1 MTILTIPPEVA
12 AEGAKRLFTLAAT
25 ANRDA
30 MTLIKQA
37 MALAKNEHVSRP
49 LGILRKYV
57 REHDQYG
64 SGEVSEIIAS
74 IETAADPK
82 HIKRLA
88 RCQAKNDARRAD
100 LEKRRSEPWHLPP
113 HWEAMA
119 AREKTAKPRQNG
131 NVISGPWD
139 AGGEARS

>member
-1 MTILTIPPEVA
+1 MTVLTIPREVA
-12 AEGAKRLFTLAAT
+12 TECATKLLSLAAT

-30 MTLIKQA
+30 MTLINQA

-49 LGILRKYV
+49 LGILKKYV
-57 REHDQYG
+57 REHNQYG

-100 LEKRRSEPWHLPP
+100 FEKRRSEPWRPPP

-139 AGGEARS
+139 TAG

>member
-1 MTILTIPPEVA
+1 MTILTIPPDVA
-12 AEGAKRLFTLAAT
+12 AAGAKKLFPLAET

-88 RCQAKNDARRAD
+88 RAAKLKTTQGVRIW
-100 LEKRRSEPWHLPP
+100 RS
-113 HWEAMA
+113 A
-119 AREKTAKPRQNG
+119 ARNHGAHRHIGRQWRRGRKRQSPVRTAT
-131 NVISGPWD
+131 
-139 AGGEARS
+139 